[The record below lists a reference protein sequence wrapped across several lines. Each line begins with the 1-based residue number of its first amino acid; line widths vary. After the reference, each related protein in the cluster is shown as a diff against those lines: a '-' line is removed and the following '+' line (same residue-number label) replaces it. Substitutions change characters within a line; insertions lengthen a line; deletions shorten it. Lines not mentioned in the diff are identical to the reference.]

1 MSDIHFPKD
10 HLPPK
15 PVSKQT
21 QTLDSVQHADAV
33 NTDPDPQQNPS
44 AQKDQ
49 SEQPSAEQDQAQQ
62 ERTAVEREAADR
74 RQQDRRQQDQRVL
87 LNTRSGHDRRKSAGQ
102 REDDTKTTTTT
113 FGIDTE
119 A

>member
-15 PVSKQT
+15 PVGKKP
-21 QTLDSVQHADAV
+21 QTLDSVQQADAV
-33 NTDPDPQQNPS
+33 NTDPDQQQKPS
-44 AQKDQ
+44 PQKDQ
-49 SEQPSAEQDQAQQ
+49 SEQQSAEQDQSQQ
-62 ERTAVEREAADR
+62 ERTAIERSEDR
-74 RQQDRRQQDQRVL
+74 RQQDRRQLDQQVL

-102 REDDTKTTTTT
+102 RKDDTKTATTS
-113 FGIDTE
+113 FGIDTK

>member
-44 AQKDQ
+44 SKKDQ
-49 SEQPSAEQDQAQQ
+49 SEQPSAEQGQSQK
-62 ERTAVEREAADR
+62 ERAAIERGKDR
-74 RQQDRRQQDQRVL
+74 RLQDRRQQDQQVL

-102 REDDTKTTTTT
+102 RKDDTKTTTTT
-113 FGIDTE
+113 FGIDTK

>member
-21 QTLDSVQHADAV
+21 QTLDSVQHADAI
-33 NTDPDPQQNPS
+33 NADPDPQQNPTS
-44 AQKDQ
+44 QQ
-49 SEQPSAEQDQAQQ
+49 NESEQPPTEQKQSQQ
-62 ERTAVEREAADR
+62 ERATIERSEDR
-74 RQQDRRQQDQRVL
+74 RQQDRRQQNQQVL
-87 LNTRSGHDRRKSAGQ
+87 LNTRSGHDRRNSPGQ
-102 REDDTKTTTTT
+102 RKDDTQSTTTS
-113 FGIDTE
+113 FGIDTK